1 MDDFKNVKLKI
12 LGKLNLYVYIFF
24 LFIYVMIFGGVF
36 ILNIYIIK
44 LVKYIGCIFLYEKK
58 FYRLMLYFYI

>member
-12 LGKLNLYVYIFF
+12 LGLLKLYVYIFF
-24 LFIYVMIFGGVF
+24 LFIYVMIFWGVF

-44 LVKYIGCIFLYEKK
+44 LVKYI
-58 FYRLMLYFYI
+58 